1 MKYLFLY
8 LVLLNMIGILI
19 MYVDKT
25 KAKKKAWR
33 IPEKTLFLV
42 SVLGGSIGIWMGMY
56 IFHHKTKHLRF
67 VIGVP
72 MIILIQIMICLYC
85 EQ

>member
-72 MIILIQIMICLYC
+72 MIILIQIMIYLYC
-85 EQ
+85 E